1 MIRSDFV
8 CGIGRDGYVGLS
20 VVVGVFDKYRADTA
34 QQLPIFLGVLQ
45 PDGVVIPEHE
55 SLTDLLLPLIIL
67 LHIHNNIGIHTL
79 NRLLIDDQPPLL
91 LPLIDPLSILIPP
104 LKLLRLGLINLLELT
119 PHKLEM
125 LVLDE
130 LEVFEEDFGE
140 AVGVEAEVVDEFG
153 GGRGWDVSDQ
163 VFLAGETGVEFEVGV
178 GDFLVRGPE
187 VLDALFGLEAG

>member
-1 MIRSDFV
+1 VILCVWDE
-8 CGIGRDGYVGLS
+8 GYLGLS
-20 VVVGVFDKYRADTA
+20 VVVGVLDEYRADTA
-34 QQLPIFLGVLQ
+34 QQLTIFLGVLQ
-45 PDGVVIPEHE
+45 PDGVIIPKHE

-79 NRLLIDDQPPLL
+79 NRFFIDNQPPLL

-153 GGRGWDVSDQ
+153 GGRGWDISDQ

-187 VLDALFGLEAG
+187 VLDALFGL